1 MEKQSENTVIMVW
14 LVALVAT
21 LGSLYFS
28 EIRQFEP
35 CLLCWYQRIFM
46 YPLVIIMIIGIVGKD
61 RHVFQYS
68 MILSG
73 IGLAISIYH
82 YTIQKIAFMQDN
94 ALSCGETSCVAQYI
108 NWGGFITIPFLAGL
122 AFAIILTLSILGNR
136 KIKQSH

>member
-1 MEKQSENTVIMVW
+1 MQKQSENTAIMIW
-14 LVALVAT
+14 IVALIAT

-94 ALSCGETSCVAQYI
+94 ALSCGEVSCVAQYI

-122 AFAIILTLSILGNR
+122 AFAIILTLSVLGNR